1 MSKDRWYEENNMKRN
16 PDKYKVTMKSNG
28 SWTEL

>member
-16 PDKYKVTMKSNG
+16 PDKYLGTVTRKSNG
-28 SWTEL
+28 S